1 MKNVMK
7 HVKSVK
13 LWNLKLLNQLNDS
26 VKCTRT
32 LIIAGILNYFNMG
45 LLFIEMTDWNWHLI
59 VSLPS
64 NQETVSSD
72 IDVLF
77 FYFYFQNKA
86 KIMVSLKKEKPSEKS
101 YIVEE
106 ELDCADRYRGFT

>member
-1 MKNVMK
+1 
-7 HVKSVK
+7 
-13 LWNLKLLNQLNDS
+13 
-26 VKCTRT
+26 
-32 LIIAGILNYFNMG
+32 
-45 LLFIEMTDWNWHLI
+45 MTDWNWHLI

-77 FYFYFQNKA
+77 FYFYFQNKT

-106 ELDCADRYRGFT
+106 ELDCADIDDTEDLPRLVFIDEQCENLIAVNEGKECSRSRNQKKKSGVWNVDNC